1 MGPGMACST
10 SQQQDLEGAALL
22 LAMQRLAVL
31 QLPPGLLPAPLRPS
45 QPAREAFFKML
56 PANPSAAPLSQP
68 LEMLGPLLGVSNDA
82 EAGGARSKGAAGLL
96 AQQGSKKRSWQDW
109 WSSLHIGS
117 MLDAALTQPSK
128 PSWSHR

>member
-1 MGPGMACST
+1 M
-10 SQQQDLEGAALL
+10 L

-96 AQQGSKKRSWQDW
+96 AQQASKKRSWQDW

-128 PSWSHR
+128 PSWSRR